1 MSAREMI
8 DELPTLTHDERRALA
23 RRIFELE
30 EDAQVLTD
38 CDRRAGANFQ
48 ILDALEAEDARRHPT
63 R

>member
-8 DELPTLTHDERRALA
+8 AELPSLTHDERRALA

-30 EDAQVLTD
+30 EDAQTLAD
-38 CDRRAGANFQ
+38 CDHRADANFQ
-48 ILDALEAEDARRHPT
+48 LLDAMETEDASRRPA

>member
-1 MSAREMI
+1 MTAREMI

-30 EDAQVLTD
+30 EDAQVLAD
-38 CDRRAGANFQ
+38 CDRGADANFQ
-48 ILDALEAEDARRHPT
+48 LLDAMEAEDARHRPS

>member
-8 DELPTLTHDERRALA
+8 AELPTLTHDERRSLA

-30 EDAQVLTD
+30 EEAQVLAD
-38 CDRRAGANFQ
+38 CDRRADANFQ
-48 ILDALEAEDARRHPT
+48 LLDTMEAEDARRRPA